1 MQDVIQKFY
10 GTIERLSTDEEY
22 AKEVFIGKKGNPIT
36 LGPAVLTPEEWT
48 EKQVKNASAAAD
60 EWLKRVKRPRKEPIK
75 AALEKKE
82 KYKNKM
88 EESLKEERWA
98 KAMEQVDEKV
108 MYEVIDKV
116 GASGYR
122 NGVENKKAKVA
133 AKVKKLQPLVV
144 AVKETIDEMPDATD
158 ADREKRLLAARKLMI
173 EVGKIMK
180 GVKTGTPTLK

>member
-1 MQDVIQKFY
+1 MKDVIQNFY
-10 GTIERLSTDEEY
+10 DTIGKLSSDPEY
-22 AKEVFIGKKGNPIT
+22 AREVFIGKKGNPIT

-60 EWLKRVKRPRKEPIK
+60 EWLKRVKKPRKEPIK

-144 AVKETIDEMPDATD
+144 AVKETIDKMPDATD

-180 GVKTGTPTLK
+180 GVKTGTPTLE